1 MPSIVRQI
9 EQRFAQAL
17 SVVLGEE
24 TDAAA
29 ARVRASQDPQFGD
42 FQSNC
47 AMGLAKRLKA
57 KPRDIAQRII
67 DALDLGEIAELPE
80 IAGPGFINVR
90 LKPTFLARCLSAVPA
105 GPEVTPETDR
115 LGVEPD
121 EPSQTIVVDYSQPNV
136 AKEMH
141 VGHLRSTIIGDA
153 IARSLEFLGH
163 RVVRHNHIGDW
174 GTQFGMLIEHLRVT
188 EPAALDDPSGFR
200 VGDLEEFYR
209 AAKQHF
215 DADPAFADAARRTVV
230 DLQSGD
236 AKTIAVWRTIVE
248 ESMRHCNEVYA
259 RLGVTLGPE
268 HIRGESA
275 YNDDMPRVVSEL
287 RDAGIAEE
295 SEGAVCVFL
304 DGYKTRDGSPLPVI
318 IQKAD
323 GGYLYATT
331 DLAAIRYRL
340 GTVGADR
347 VIYVVDNRQQLH
359 FRQLFDVVNKAGWVP
374 TDRTVLVHAGFGMMM
389 TRMSETDE
397 AGQAVTKTV
406 PFKTRTGGTIKL
418 VHLLDEAEQRAG
430 ALFSRL
436 QDERRERT
444 GGDLPTNFTDAER
457 GEIARVIGI
466 ASVKY
471 NDLLH
476 ERTTDYVFDWDKMIS
491 MEGNTAAY
499 MINAYVRVRGI
510 ARKGDI
516 DYRAL
521 DTSVDIQLGHESE
534 IALAKALLNLGDVVR
549 RVTADLTPHLLC
561 NYLYDLARAFSAFYR
576 DCKVLEAETS
586 ALRTSRLRLC
596 DLTARTLCLGLSLL
610 GIPVL
615 ERM

>member
-1 MPSIVRQI
+1 MPSITEQI
-9 EQRFAQAL
+9 EQRFVRAL
-17 SVVLGEE
+17 SALGEHVS
-24 TDAAA
+24 AAKTMIQLS
-29 ARVRASQDPQFGD
+29 RDSRFD

-47 AMGLAKRLKA
+47 VMGLAKRRGSDPHNTAEQLV
-57 KPRDIAQRII
+57 
-67 DALDLGEIAELPE
+67 DALDLGEISYPPE
-80 IAGPGFINVR
+80 ISGPGFINIR
-90 LKPTFLARCLSAVPA
+90 LKPAFLARCLSAIPSDSDLLRIDP
-105 GPEVTPETDR
+105 G
-115 LGVEPD
+115 EPYR
-121 EPSQTIVVDYSQPNV
+121 TIIVDYSQPNV

-153 IARSLEFLGH
+153 IARSLEFLGNL
-163 RVVRHNHIGDW
+163 VIRHNHIGDW
-174 GTQFGMLIEHLRVT
+174 GTQFGMLIEHLRITQSV
-188 EPAALDDPSGFR
+188 ALDDPSSFR

-209 AAKQHF
+209 EAKHRF
-215 DADPAFADAARRTVV
+215 DDDPDFADAARRTVV

-236 AKTIAVWRTIVE
+236 AKTVAVWRTIVD

-259 RLGVTLGPE
+259 RLGVALGPE
-268 HIRGESA
+268 HIRGESF
-275 YNDDMPRVVSEL
+275 YNDDLPHVVGDL
-287 RDAGIAEE
+287 RDAGISEE
-295 SEGAVCVFL
+295 SDGAACVFL
-304 DGYKTRDGSPLPVI
+304 DGYKTRDGKPLPVI

-331 DLAAIRYRL
+331 DLAAIRYRV

-347 VIYVVDNRQQLH
+347 VIYVVDNRQKLH
-359 FRQLFDVVNKAGWVP
+359 FRQLFDIAAKAGWVP
-374 TDRTVLVHAGFGMMM
+374 NEKTLVHAGFGMMM
-389 TRMSETDE
+389 TRVSETDK
-397 AGQAVTKTV
+397 ASKVVTKTV
-406 PFKTRTGGTIKL
+406 PFKTRDGDTIKL
-418 VHLLDEAEQRAG
+418 AELLDEAEQRAG
-430 ALFSRL
+430 VLFDRL
-436 QDERRERT
+436 QEERRQHT
-444 GGDLPTNFTDAER
+444 GDSASFTDAER
-457 GEIARVIGI
+457 AEIARVIGI

-521 DTSVDIQLGHESE
+521 DTSADIQLGHESE
-534 IALAKALLNLGDVVR
+534 VALAKILLNLGDVVHKVAR
-549 RVTADLTPHLLC
+549 DMTPHLLC

-576 DCKVLEAETS
+576 DCKVLEAETP

-596 DLTARTLCLGLSLL
+596 DLTARTLRLGLSLL